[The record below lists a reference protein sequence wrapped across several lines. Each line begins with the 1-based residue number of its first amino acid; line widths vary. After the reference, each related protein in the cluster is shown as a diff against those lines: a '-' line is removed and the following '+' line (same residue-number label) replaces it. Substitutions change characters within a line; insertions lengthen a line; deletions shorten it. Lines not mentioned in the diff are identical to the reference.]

1 MKNRRAIDPKTTP
14 IEMPARRL
22 VLKAA
27 LGMGAAMALPL
38 PLPALAR
45 GLMIPGMVGGREL
58 SFLNLH
64 TGERLK
70 AEYWRNGRYVP
81 DALRAVAIVLRDHR
95 NNRIH
100 PIDPRL
106 LDLIRRLQ
114 ATVSSTAPINV
125 ISGYRS
131 PESNALMHEASA
143 GVAAHS
149 LHMEGRAIDIR
160 LPGTGLIQVRQAA
173 LALNSGGVGFYPDD
187 DFVHVDTGAVRRWG
201 A

>member
-1 MKNRRAIDPKTTP
+1 MRDRAAIGQIRPATG
-14 IEMPARRL
+14 MPARRL
-22 VLKAA
+22 LLKAA
-27 LGMGAAMALPL
+27 LGLGAAVAL

-45 GLMIPGMVGGREL
+45 TLMVPAGGREL

-81 DALRAVAIVLRDHR
+81 DALRAVAVVLRDHC
-95 NNRIH
+95 NNKIH
-100 PIDPRL
+100 PIDPHL
-106 LDLIRRLQ
+106 LDLIHRLR
-114 ATVSSTAPINV
+114 ASVPGASPFNV

-160 LPGTGLIQVRQAA
+160 LPGIGLANLRRAA
-173 LALNSGGVGFYPDD
+173 RALQLGGVGYYSDD
-187 DFVHVDTGAVRRWG
+187 DFVHVDTGAVRHWD

>member
-1 MKNRRAIDPKTTP
+1 M
-14 IEMPARRL
+14 
-22 VLKAA
+22 
-27 LGMGAAMALPL
+27 LPR
-38 PLPALAR
+38 PVLAR
-45 GLMIPGMVGGREL
+45 GLLGQAAGREVSL
-58 SFLNLH
+58 LNLH

-70 AEYWRNGRYVP
+70 AEYWHNGRYVP
-81 DALRAVAIVLRDHR
+81 DALRAVAVVLRDHC

-100 PIDPRL
+100 PIDPQL
-106 LDLIRRLQ
+106 LDLIHRLHASVAS
-114 ATVSSTAPINV
+114 ATPFNV

-131 PESNALMHEASA
+131 PETNALMHEASA

-160 LPGTGLIQVRQAA
+160 LPGTRLSHIRQAA
-173 LALNSGGVGFYPDD
+173 LALRSGGVGYYPED